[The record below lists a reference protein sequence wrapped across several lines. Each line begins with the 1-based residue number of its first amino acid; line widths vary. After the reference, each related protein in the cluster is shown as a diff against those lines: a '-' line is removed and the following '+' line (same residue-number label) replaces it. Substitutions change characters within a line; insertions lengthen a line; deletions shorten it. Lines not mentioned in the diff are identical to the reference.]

1 MGNDVENKKSLLN
14 RVKGMIGNVERLE
27 KGDFDPSDIE
37 PIVSGNYEG
46 DGDIAIDDIDI
57 GAAIE
62 FSLDEANN
70 KKAEKESSMKNSM
83 KQKAAEKRKEKNEV
97 KKDAG
102 VSTQAKQS
110 KYQTRSDYFLSEPLR
125 ALNVIL
131 NHKETEIYKD
141 GADPCQR
148 LLMGHRAYGNVCK
161 RNAFEHFVNLQKKL
175 AEYRGADP
183 TNAPPWIIF
192 SNDTSL
198 IGDRNII
205 TRLEELKPN
214 TGVAGSY
221 GFERVR
227 QSGRWFDLTAEDQD
241 HIRGS
246 YVQGSLESIDW
257 DYVVGHRFKQSPKYR
272 VLIAHGPFVAI
283 RGSLF
288 MQIDFTEASEKYQSG
303 FWHYM
308 AELSMECYKRQLMV
322 ATIKTNSIQYDNMST
337 YIGTQP
343 FETDQLLFASRWQ
356 KYLPAAI
363 PTLTPPVIPTQ
374 VRR

>member
-1 MGNDVENKKSLLN
+1 MANELDNKKTLLN
-14 RVKGMIGNVERLE
+14 RMKDMIGNVDKME
-27 KGDFDPSDIE
+27 KGQFDLSDISSTL
-37 PIVSGNYEG
+37 PNNYEG
-46 DGDIAIDDIDI
+46 TGDISVNDKLNI
-57 GAAIE
+57 GDAIE
-62 FSLDEANN
+62 FSLNEANT
-70 KKAEKESSMKNSM
+70 KKAEKQKAITDAM
-83 KQKAAEKRKEKNEV
+83 KQKANEKRKEKNEI
-97 KKDAG
+97 KKEVG

-110 KYQTRSDYFLSEPLR
+110 KFPTRSDYFLSEPLR

-148 LLMGHRAYGNVCK
+148 LLMGHRAYGNICK

-175 AEYRGADP
+175 IEYRGKDIN
-183 TNAPPWIIF
+183 NAIPWIIF

-214 TGVAGSY
+214 TGIAGAY
-221 GFERVR
+221 GFEKIRP
-227 QSGRWFDLTAEDQD
+227 SGRWFDLTVEDQD

-246 YVQGSLESIDW
+246 YVQGSMDNIDW

-272 VLIAHGPFVAI
+272 VIIAHGPFIAI
-283 RGSLF
+283 RGSVF
-288 MQIDFTEASEKYQSG
+288 MDIDFTEAAEKYQGG

-308 AELSMECYKRQLMV
+308 AELSMECYKRNLMV
-322 ATIKTNSIQYDNMST
+322 ATIKTNSIQYDNMMN

-343 FETDQLLFASRWQ
+343 FETDQLLFTSRWQ
-356 KYLPAAI
+356 KHLPAYI
-363 PTLTPPVIPTQ
+363 PSLTPPMMP
-374 VRR
+374 RR